1 MVYPLNRENEVYE
14 AVLRGELTIDPEG
27 RVWRIAARRGLRY
40 TGGSHLIPC
49 EPRRAEKEADDYL
62 QVRVMFEGHRAHAL
76 AHRLVWRHF
85 NGPIPEGLTVNHK
98 NGHHAENGPGNLEL
112 ATYQEQAVHARQV
125 LRRGRLDQFGPRN
138 AMVKLTTEQVQEICS
153 RRASGERLTAI
164 AADYGVAMQTVSKIA
179 RGDRRSL
186 G

>member
-1 MVYPLNRENEVYE
+1 MVYPLNREDDLYP
-14 AVLRGELTIDPEG
+14 AVESDLLTIDSGG
-27 RVWRIAARRGLRY
+27 RIWRHAIQRKMSSGKIV
-40 TGGSHLIPC
+40 TIPC
-49 EPRRAEKEADDYL
+49 PPRRAENDTGKYL
-62 QVRVMFEGHRAHAL
+62 QVRVMFEGVRVHAL

-85 NGPIPEGLTVNHK
+85 NGPIPDGLTVNHK
-98 NGHHAENGPGNLEL
+98 NGRHAQNWPLNLEL

-125 LRRGRLDQFGPRN
+125 LRRGRLDQHGSLN

-164 AADYGVAMQTVSKIA
+164 AMDYGIAMQTVSKIA
-179 RGDRRSL
+179 RGERRSL